1 MVFLEFMAVS
11 VSAVY
16 GVLMAARA
24 RMDIVGSFT
33 IAFLAALGGG
43 SLRDLILD
51 RHPLFWV
58 GQPWYAVTVFVIC
71 LILPFQLKYVPRI
84 KPILI
89 YPDSLGMAL
98 FTIVGTQIALESQ
111 DSMFISVLLGS
122 ITGTFG
128 GVLADVVCNEVPSL
142 FKPAPL
148 CATCAFSGAW
158 IYVIGSKLQW
168 DSSLL
173 VVLSVAFIVVFRL
186 LAVLFDW
193 QFPVLREPVK

>member
-1 MVFLEFMAVS
+1 MVVLEFMAVS

-24 RMDIVGSFT
+24 RMDIVGAFT

-71 LILPFQLKYVPRI
+71 LFLPLLIKYVPRI

-111 DSMFISVLLGS
+111 DSMFIAALLGT

-128 GVLADVVCNEVPSL
+128 GVLADIVCNEVPSL
-142 FKPAPL
+142 FRPAPL

-158 IYVIGSKLQW
+158 IYVIGSELQW

-173 VVLSVAFIVVFRL
+173 AILSITFIVAFRL
-186 LAVLFDW
+186 IAVLFDW
-193 QFPVLREPVK
+193 QFPALRDPPK

>member
-1 MVFLEFMAVS
+1 MVILEFMAVA

-24 RMDIVGSFT
+24 RMDIIGAFT

-58 GQPWYAVTVFVIC
+58 GQPHYAITVFAIC
-71 LILPFQLKYVPRI
+71 VFFPFFIKFIRKI

-98 FTIVGTQIALESQ
+98 FTIVGTDIALKAQE
-111 DSMFISVLLGS
+111 SMFIAALLGT

-128 GVLADVVCNEVPSL
+128 GVLADIVCNEVPSL
-142 FKPAPL
+142 FRPAPL

-158 IYVIGSKLQW
+158 IYVIGSQLGS
-168 DSSLL
+168 DSSWLIGTSTL
-173 VVLSVAFIVVFRL
+173 FIVAFRL
-186 LAVLFDW
+186 LAVHFDW
-193 QFPVLREPVK
+193 RFTAIREPS